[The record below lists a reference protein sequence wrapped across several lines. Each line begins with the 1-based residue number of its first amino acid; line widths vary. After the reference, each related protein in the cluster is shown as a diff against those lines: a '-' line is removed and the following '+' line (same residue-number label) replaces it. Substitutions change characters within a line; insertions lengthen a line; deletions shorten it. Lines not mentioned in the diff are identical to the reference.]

1 MTTPLGYCI
10 QFRPYAGKDS
20 ILQEYVNIGLGLS
33 ASVVTNVVSKLPVM
47 HTSNYHIVMDN
58 YFTIPAFL
66 SHLRAMV
73 VAAIGTVRANRM
85 ENAPLLDMVK
95 INKGKCGSSDVVT
108 DVYSNITA
116 VRWKDN
122 KVVNAISAFTG
133 KQPIQQVKRNCH
145 REKQRVNIEQP
156 NIMNQYNMSMGK
168 LIAWIKIHRRI

>member
-116 VRWKDN
+116 VVGKIIKSWMRSRPLL
-122 KVVNAISAFTG
+122 VNNQFNRSNVIV
-133 KQPIQQVKRNCH
+133 IVKN
-145 REKQRVNIEQP
+145 REWILS
-156 NIMNQYNMSMGK
+156 NQTS
-168 LIAWIKIHRRI
+168 